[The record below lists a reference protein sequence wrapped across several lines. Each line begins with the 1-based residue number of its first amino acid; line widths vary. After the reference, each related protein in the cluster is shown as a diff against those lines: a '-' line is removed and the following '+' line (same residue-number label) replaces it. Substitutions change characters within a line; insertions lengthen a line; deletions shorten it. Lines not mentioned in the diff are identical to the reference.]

1 MLCNLLRDW
10 DGQEDQTTNFNQSD
24 GATPEQNPHTPD
36 GWCTSLDIL
45 RGEEVKYPGSL
56 GRRGVLTFE
65 NLFVFLCFKVQEIS
79 PPNQPSRL

>member
-36 GWCTSLDIL
+36 GWCTGHSQRGRSQVPRKSGQKGGLD
-45 RGEEVKYPGSL
+45 
-56 GRRGVLTFE
+56 F
-65 NLFVFLCFKVQEIS
+65 
-79 PPNQPSRL
+79 